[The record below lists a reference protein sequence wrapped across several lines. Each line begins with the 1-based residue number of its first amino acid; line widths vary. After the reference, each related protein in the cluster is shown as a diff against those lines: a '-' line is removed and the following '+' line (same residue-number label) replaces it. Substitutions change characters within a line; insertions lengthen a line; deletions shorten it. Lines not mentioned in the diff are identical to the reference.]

1 MACSSKKSNKYAG
14 GGRIKSNTT
23 KAGVTR
29 DRKRRYSCGGKLK
42 TK

>member
-1 MACSSKKSNKYAG
+1 MNTKKSSNSFAK
-14 GGRIKSNTT
+14 GGRVKANTT

-29 DRKRRYSCGGKLK
+29 DRKRKYGCGGKLK

>member
-1 MACSSKKSNKYAG
+1 MVKRSNKKAAG
-14 GGRIKSNTT
+14 GRVKANTT

-29 DRKRRYSCGGKLK
+29 DRSRKYGCGGKFK

>member
-1 MACSSKKSNKYAG
+1 MGKNCSCKKFASG
-14 GGRIKSNTT
+14 GKIKSNTT

-29 DRKRRYSCGGKLK
+29 DRKRKYGCGGKLK